1 MREEGRFALRK
12 EYFGGLL
19 IDYKYKKFYILDS
32 KQFRLLKDLSE
43 KKIKKANVDDQK
55 FVKEMED
62 IDLFQVINKNTIQL
76 NSQYSNKI
84 RIIKIKK
91 IPLDYLSAPL
101 KVYHTYTRKCN
112 LSCKHCYAF
121 SSPLIKERK
130 LTLTQLEKIVKKFY
144 NVGVIEWNFTG
155 GEPTVEKNFL
165 SAVKIIKKYKMKI
178 SLNTNGCLNEAL
190 LDSLVKGGVEEF
202 IISIDGNRKAVE
214 ERRGKGVFENV
225 INTLEYLSYIREIY
239 PIRVILNMA
248 VGRDNIKTVGF
259 VAKLGAKYKFDV
271 KYVPIKPIGRYS
283 ANLMLNKEEYM
294 RFANLINQLRNNE
307 KIKRSGIMLILN
319 HKDLFNESLK
329 DRSNLPYPFNFSQC
343 TALTTA
349 IDILP
354 DGRVVPCS
362 FLMNFSEYFGPNILY
377 TSVEKAW
384 MHPKMNLFRKSYM
397 EKCEKC
403 IFYKKRCRG
412 VCRSTILLNG
422 GKINKNGKIIGD
434 DPYCFVDIMRN
445 LKAN

>member
-1 MREEGRFALRK
+1 MENI
-12 EYFGGLL
+12 GL
-19 IDYKYKKFYILDS
+19 
-32 KQFRLLKDLSE
+32 FRLDKG
-43 KKIKKANVDDQK
+43 
-55 FVKEMED
+55 
-62 IDLFQVINKNTIQL
+62 TIQL
-76 NSQYSNKI
+76 NPQYSNNI
-84 RIIKIKK
+84 RIVKIKK
-91 IPLDYLSAPL
+91 IPLYYLSAPL

-121 SSPLIKERK
+121 SSPLIKEKRVS
-130 LTLTQLEKIVKKFY
+130 LFQLENIVKKFY

-155 GEPTVEKNFL
+155 GEPTVDKNFP

-178 SLNTNGCLNEAL
+178 SLNTNGCLNENL
-190 LDSLVKGGVEEF
+190 LDSLVKNGVEEF
-202 IISIDGNRKAVE
+202 IVSIDGDKKAVE
-214 ERRGKGVFENV
+214 ERRGEGVFENV
-225 INTLEYLSYIREIY
+225 ISSIEYLSRIREIC

-271 KYVPIKPIGRYS
+271 KYVPIKPIGRDS
-283 ANLMLNKEEYM
+283 ANLMLTKEEYM
-294 RFANLINQLRNNE
+294 NFAKLVNQLRNNR

-362 FLMNFSEYFGPNILY
+362 FLMYFPEYIGPNILH
-377 TSVEKAW
+377 TSVEKVW
-384 MHPKMNLFRKSYM
+384 THPKMNLFRKSYV
-397 EKCEKC
+397 EKCKKC
-403 IFYKKRCRG
+403 IFYKKRCRS
-412 VCRSTILLNG
+412 VCRATILLSG

-434 DPYCFVDIMRN
+434 DPYCFVDIMG
-445 LKAN
+445 